1 MPNRHH
7 LELAWLEDGIAL
19 AESLNFSKAAAARY
33 VTQPAFSRRIQAL
46 EAWVGVALFERN
58 RRGARLSQAGEVFFH
73 QAPDLI
79 RALYALRS
87 ETRDSVEHRAP
98 EVIMCATHALS
109 FTFIPDWLRNN
120 SDISRDGAFQ
130 LVSATLHACERM
142 LTQGG
147 AQFLLCHHHP
157 HMQLHLPTQKFMSIS
172 LGQDRLIPYS
182 IPAAGTH
189 SAKWFVDA
197 QEGFP
202 FLAYSADSGLGRI
215 ISNTAPLHRLT
226 RNMETVF
233 TSDLAATLLALVKAG
248 EGVAWL
254 PHALAAESEKSG
266 AICRAARH
274 EEKWTIPLDIRLYR
288 PAARLATGAE
298 TLWDSVLAGH
308 QTSPP

>member
-58 RRGARLSQAGEVFFH
+58 RRGTRLTQAGEVFFH

-87 ETRDSVEHRAP
+87 ETRDSVEQRAP

-109 FTFIPDWLRNN
+109 FTFIPDWLRSN

-157 HMQLHLPTQKFMSIS
+157 HMQLHLPSQKFMSIS

-182 IPAAGTH
+182 IPTAGTRNARWTVDAAG
-189 SAKWFVDA
+189 
-197 QEGFP
+197 GFP

-226 RNMETVF
+226 RTMETVF

-298 TLWDSVLAGH
+298 TLWESVLAGH
-308 QTSPP
+308 QASPP